1 MLLIRTEI
9 RPSKIH
15 GFGCF
20 SLEKVNKYQILWVFD
35 PRIDTR
41 FEVSEMYSLPDAM
54 KEFVK
59 IYGYQEIV
67 NGIEV
72 VTFCGDNAKYI
83 NHSETPN
90 GITSPENYELEI
102 AGMDINIGEEITS
115 NYRSYDLTFDK
126 RFLGH

>member
-15 GFGCF
+15 GLGCF
-20 SLEKVNKYQILWVFD
+20 SIEKVKKGQIIWVFD

-41 FEVSEMYSLPDAM
+41 FEVSEMYNLHDVA
-54 KEFVK
+54 KEFVM
-59 IYGYQEIV
+59 IYGYQEII
-67 NGIEV
+67 NGKRII
-72 VTFCGDNAKYI
+72 TFCGDNAKYV

-115 NYRSYDLTFDK
+115 NYRSYDLTFNK
-126 RFLGH
+126 RFLDH